1 MWNTEPCPMGFIF
14 EVICNRVM
22 LETFYKKGRSD
33 RDGQDAWEKAVV
45 LITGLV

>member
-1 MWNTEPCPMGFIF
+1 MGFIF

-22 LETFYKKGRSD
+22 VEIFYTKGHSD
-33 RDGQDAWEKAVV
+33 RDGQEAWEKAEV